1 MNKERFIGLLKKEM
15 VMAMG
20 CTEPAASALAGAKA
34 RDLLGDSE
42 IEKIEIYASRDMV
55 KNTLGVGLPDCDLKG
70 IQAAVTLG
78 IAEGKVEQGLGIL
91 SGITES
97 QIKKAQ
103 NYNVELRV
111 VSKVPSL
118 FISVKVY
125 GPHHTAQATISG
137 EHEHFVVLLKDEQP
151 VPEPLRIIPNNEIA
165 GNEIISQE
173 ELSKVTLDEIIA
185 AAKTLE
191 GDEGDFL
198 KAAVETN
205 LEIASYSLDHCY
217 GLCVGKTEIENMKNK
232 EISSLAEAFHYASSL
247 AAAGSDARMA
257 GCSMPVIIN
266 SGSGN
271 QGITVTVP
279 LKVLAD
285 YLKVDEKTYVESL
298 FIAQMIGLT
307 CTARK
312 SRLSA
317 MCGAFTA
324 AIATSCAYVYLL
336 GGDRSLMDRA
346 VNTMVGNLTGIICDG
361 AKMTCSLK
369 IYSCLEAAALSC
381 RLAFKGHSPGI
392 ESGIV
397 GKDSLESIT
406 YLSRIS
412 SEGMTQTDDT
422 ILSIML
428 NKQKC

>member
-1 MNKERFIGLLKKEM
+1 MNKEKFIGLLKKEM

-34 RDLLGDSE
+34 RDLLGESE

-103 NYNVELRV
+103 NYNVELRL
-111 VSKVPSL
+111 VSKVPAL

-125 GPHHTAQATISG
+125 GPHHTSQATISG

-151 VPEPLRIIPNNEIA
+151 VAEPLRIISSNEIA
-165 GNEIISQE
+165 GNEVISQE
-173 ELSKVTLDEIIA
+173 ELSKITLDEIIEV
-185 AAKTLE
+185 AKDLK

-205 LEIASYSLDHCY
+205 LEISRYSLDHCY
-217 GLCVGKTEIENMKNK
+217 GLCVGKTEIENMNK
-232 EISSLAEAFHYASSL
+232 EPSNLAEAFHYASSL

-298 FIAQMIGLT
+298 FIAQMVGLT

-312 SRLSA
+312 NRLSA

-336 GGDRSLMDRA
+336 GGERPMMDCA

-412 SEGMTQTDDT
+412 SEGMSQTDDT

>member
-1 MNKERFIGLLKKEM
+1 MNKERFIRLLKKEM

-97 QIKKAQ
+97 QIKKAL
-103 NYNVELRV
+103 NYNVELRL

-125 GPHHTAQATISG
+125 GSQHTAQATISG

-151 VPEPLRIIPNNEIA
+151 VAEPLRIIPSNEIA
-165 GNEIISQE
+165 GDEVISQE

-185 AAKTLE
+185 SAKALK
-191 GDEGDFL
+191 GNEGDFL
-198 KAAVETN
+198 KEAVETN
-205 LEIASYSLDHCY
+205 LEISRYSIDHSY
-217 GLCVGKTEIENMKNK
+217 GLCVGKTEIENMNK
-232 EISSLAEAFHYASSL
+232 KPSSLAEAFHYASSL

-298 FIAQMIGLT
+298 FIAQMVGLT

-312 SRLSA
+312 NRLSA

-324 AIATSCAYVYLL
+324 AIATSCAYVHLL
-336 GGDRSLMDRA
+336 GGERPLMDRA

-412 SEGMTQTDDT
+412 CEGMTQTDDT